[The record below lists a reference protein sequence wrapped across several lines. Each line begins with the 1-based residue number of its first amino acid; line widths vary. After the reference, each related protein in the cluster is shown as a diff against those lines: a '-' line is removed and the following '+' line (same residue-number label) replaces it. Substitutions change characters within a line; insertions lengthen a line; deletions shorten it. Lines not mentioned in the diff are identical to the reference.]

1 MYLAR
6 VRKILSGRRFGWP
19 QSLGT
24 RRKRS
29 TSQKP
34 HWAHELLIKGRIEG
48 KNMKKSLYLKELDY
62 LIAWVLFFICATIGG
77 AVAGAIGGGIIG
89 GLLGVLHASNQTI
102 RAAAGVLGFL
112 LALP

>member
-1 MYLAR
+1 
-6 VRKILSGRRFGWP
+6 
-19 QSLGT
+19 
-24 RRKRS
+24 
-29 TSQKP
+29 
-34 HWAHELLIKGRIEG
+34 
-48 KNMKKSLYLKELDY
+48 MKKSLYLKELDY

-112 LALP
+112 LALPISYLAFRFVVGKFIVEKVESAAAAAATPQPMAQAA